1 MSNCLSKIKEDSER
15 TELKI
20 MKLNLFTFL
29 LFFISI
35 FASLTLDANTN
46 INYLNYHSKIA
57 EAESLIGDERFREAI
72 TIYEEVFNF
81 YDFVFLRD
89 YLVAAQI
96 SFYINEKQKA
106 FSYIKKSIA
115 AGLELKALKKNK
127 FLRQFQVGPEWMTIE
142 KEYDSLRLLYVTR
155 IDLPT
160 RENVHSMFN
169 KDQRKALGTLFKIGD
184 KAQEKYATNKFAP
197 HSEIQMAK
205 LITMLENKGYPGEK
219 LIGNDFWMATI
230 ISHHNSISQAY
241 SKNDTIYRYIRPR
254 LIQAIKAG
262 QMSPYEFALIDD
274 WQKAISSDRS
284 ETGYGFLNPP
294 KKSTLSETDEFRQ
307 RIGLRTIGLRNKLV
321 ETEKSTGMN
330 FYLPDWVRGKIS
342 IEQN

>member
-1 MSNCLSKIKEDSER
+1 
-15 TELKI
+15 
-20 MKLNLFTFL
+20 MKLNRFAFLF
-29 LFFISI
+29 FFISI
-35 FASLTLDANTN
+35 FASLTLNANTN
-46 INYLNYHSKIA
+46 WDYLNYHSKIA
-57 EAESLIGDERFREAI
+57 EAESLIGDEKFHEAI

-89 YLVAAQI
+89 CLVAAQL
-96 SFYINEKQKA
+96 SFYLNEKQKA
-106 FSYIKKSIA
+106 FSYIKKCIA

-127 FLRQFQVGPEWMTIE
+127 FLRQFQIGPEWKTIK
-142 KEYDSLRLLYVTR
+142 KEYDSLRHLYVTR
-155 IDLPT
+155 IDLPA
-160 RENVHSMFN
+160 RDSVHSMFN
-169 KDQRKALGTLFKIGD
+169 KDQRKALGALFKIGD

-205 LITMLENKGYPGEK
+205 LITMLQNKGYPGEK

-230 ISHHNSISQAY
+230 ISHHNSISQEY
-241 SKNDTIYRYIRPR
+241 SKNDTIYEYVRPR

-274 WQKAISSDRS
+274 WQKATSSDRS

-294 KKSTLSETDEFRQ
+294 EKSTLSETDELRQ
-307 RIGLRTIGLRNKLV
+307 KIGLRTIGLRNKLV

-330 FYLPDWVRGKIS
+330 FYLPDWVKGKIS

>member
-35 FASLTLDANTN
+35 FASLTLNANTN
-46 INYLNYHSKIA
+46 FNYLNYHSKIA

-115 AGLELKALKKNK
+115 AGLELKALKKN
-127 FLRQFQVGPEWMTIE
+127 FP
-142 KEYDSLRLLYVTR
+142 
-155 IDLPT
+155 
-160 RENVHSMFN
+160 
-169 KDQRKALGTLFKIGD
+169 
-184 KAQEKYATNKFAP
+184 
-197 HSEIQMAK
+197 
-205 LITMLENKGYPGEK
+205 
-219 LIGNDFWMATI
+219 
-230 ISHHNSISQAY
+230 
-241 SKNDTIYRYIRPR
+241 
-254 LIQAIKAG
+254 
-262 QMSPYEFALIDD
+262 
-274 WQKAISSDRS
+274 
-284 ETGYGFLNPP
+284 
-294 KKSTLSETDEFRQ
+294 
-307 RIGLRTIGLRNKLV
+307 
-321 ETEKSTGMN
+321 
-330 FYLPDWVRGKIS
+330 
-342 IEQN
+342 